1 VKRANAEREV
11 DLWAAGERGATEA
24 VRSVAPGDADPEP
37 AGADMR
43 RDARTREARGEA
55 AARTKR
61 DTGGGSTSASTG
73 WQNGWSDS
81 KKRYASCAGEAVR
94 AGVPAALKN

>member
-1 VKRANAEREV
+1 VKRANTEREV
-11 DLWAAGERGATEA
+11 NLWAAGERGATEA
-24 VRSVAPGDADPEP
+24 AARSGAPGDADPEP

-55 AARTKR
+55 TARTKR
-61 DTGGGSTSASTG
+61 DTGGGSRSASTG
-73 WQNGWSDS
+73 WPNGLSAS
-81 KKRYASCAGEAVR
+81 KKRYASCVTAVR